1 MDFDGIRVNGNFH
14 RNLYASLEEISME
27 VELLPWKLVEA
38 SMEVDLLPRKLVEL
52 ESMEISIEIYM
63 LP

>member
-1 MDFDGIRVNGNFH
+1 
-14 RNLYASLEEISME
+14 ME

-38 SMEVDLLPRKLVEL
+38 SMKVDLLPRKLVEL